1 MIWKSPAAALLRLT
15 ASVLGAAAL
24 AACSS
29 SDEPVATRQVTLM
42 PDPAHVCDF
51 CERLNEPAEPF
62 QVYGDTYY
70 VGTAMISS
78 VLIASD
84 DGLVLIN
91 GGMTQTAP
99 QIAANIEALGFSL
112 GDLRLILNT
121 HAHFDHAGGIAAL
134 ARATG
139 AKVAATERGVEA
151 LKQGRPTEDDPQ
163 RAMEDNVFPA
173 VPQAQAVADGDT
185 LEVGDITVTAHYT
198 PAHTPGSAA
207 WSWRSCEEELCLD
220 VVFADSFST
229 RSGAGFRFTG
239 DDDNP
244 SRVDAFRSAV
254 ATVADLPCDVL
265 LTPSPLSFGV
275 KEKLAARAEDPTVN
289 PFVDSGACRAY
300 AASGAAGLE
309 KRIAE
314 ETAEQ

>member
-1 MIWKSPAAALLRLT
+1 MIWKHPAAPMRL
-15 ASVLGAAAL
+15 ASFIVGLTLL
-24 AACSS
+24 AACASTAG
-29 SDEPVATRQVTLM
+29 SDAARQVKLE
-42 PDPAHVCDF
+42 PDPAHICDF

-62 QVYGDTYY
+62 QIHGDTYY

-84 DGLVLIN
+84 DGLVLVN
-91 GGMTQTAP
+91 GGMTQTAS

-112 GDLRLILNT
+112 ADLRLIVNT

-139 AKVAATERGVEA
+139 AKVAASTRGVEA

-163 RAMEDNVFPA
+163 RGIEDNVFPA
-173 VPQAQAVADGDT
+173 VPQARIAADGET
-185 LEVGDITVTAHYT
+185 LKVGDIAVTAHYT

-207 WSWRSCEEELCLD
+207 WSWRSCEAGRCLD

-229 RSGAGFRFTG
+229 RSAPGFRFTG
-239 DDDNP
+239 DDDYP
-244 SRVDAFRSAV
+244 GRLETFRSAV

-275 KEKLAARAEDPTVN
+275 KEKLAARAENPTVN
-289 PFVDSGACRAY
+289 PFIDSDACRAY
-300 AASGAAGLE
+300 AAKGEAGLD